1 MKPPSHV
8 YNLSATPH
16 GPTAVR
22 GRDGSR
28 GTVLVIVLVTILFAS
43 VALFVFMEKASN
55 DLLVE
60 IREADARRLRTDA
73 LSAMETVLAVLEDF
87 RRVNNGLRSPAE
99 GWGDPLA
106 FAGYDPGEGTTVEV
120 EFADESGKLSLP
132 TLDAAA
138 LTQLFVTWEVPKTDA
153 ERLADALMG
162 WMRQDYVPAS
172 ASSPRA
178 EDYERG
184 ELPYLPPERPLR
196 SFSELAAIEVVR
208 DFFYDEG
215 GRPTAY
221 LQRFKEAVSLFQY
234 SRPNVNGA
242 PADALSALGQL
253 DPNQQQRM
261 DDFRRGLGSYQT
273 TGPGY
278 FKSTDE
284 AATLLGQQASPDSFG
299 VEISALRIR
308 VTVSRGTARYQ
319 LTAVVAPPNGA
330 QLVKP
335 GVATSTRT
343 GAGSRSGTEKALAP
357 TPTPTPARSGR
368 DAGASKKL
376 NYPFTL
382 LEITENVVMSNTH
395 APNTEL

>member
-1 MKPPSHV
+1 M
-8 YNLSATPH
+8 
-16 GPTAVR
+16 
-22 GRDGSR
+22 
-28 GTVLVIVLVTILFAS
+28 LVIVLVTILFAS

-343 GAGSRSGTEKALAP
+343 GAGSRSGTEKAPAP
-357 TPTPTPARSGR
+357 APTPTPARSGR

>member
-1 MKPPSHV
+1 MLPP
-8 YNLSATPH
+8 AAP
-16 GPTAVR
+16 PAPAAVR
-22 GRDGSR
+22 SRGGNR

-43 VALFVFMEKASN
+43 VALFAFMEKASN

-60 IREADARRLRTDA
+60 IRDADARRLRIEA
-73 LSAMETVLAVLEDF
+73 FSAMETVLAVLEEF

-106 FAGYDPGEGTTVEV
+106 FADYDPGEGATVEV
-120 EFADESGKLSLP
+120 EFSDESGKLSLP
-132 TLDAAA
+132 TLDAAG
-138 LTQLFVTWEVPKTDA
+138 LTQLFVAWEVPKTDA
-153 ERLADALMG
+153 EKLADALIG
-162 WMRQDYVPAS
+162 WMRPDYVPVS

-178 EDYERG
+178 EDYDRG

-196 SFSELAAIEVVR
+196 SFSELSAIEVAR

-221 LQRFKEAVSLFQY
+221 LQRFEEAVSLFQY

-253 DPNQQQRM
+253 DLNQQQRM
-261 DDFRRGLGSYQT
+261 NDFRRGLGSYRT
-273 TGPGY
+273 AGPGY

-284 AATLLGQQASPDSFG
+284 AAAILGQQASPDSFG

-335 GVATSTRT
+335 GVATSART
-343 GAGSRSGTEKALAP
+343 GAGSRSGTEKAPAP

-368 DAGASKKL
+368 DAGASKTL